1 MEELIKKLEKN
12 TVCFFALKN
21 GKCLDVNGNEV
32 TTEMLVK
39 YHHVITNEYSYII
52 LSWLSNT

>member
-21 GKCLDVNGNEV
+21 GKYLDVNDNEV

-52 LSWLSNT
+52 LS